1 MSIIFIVQ
9 QCSHLVFVFHDQA
22 NPTAN
27 PTPLPTVAPVTPA
40 PTPPPVTS
48 SPTPAGGPQDAAFD
62 NTFGVPRCATPGSSC
77 DTGALLVGRGT
88 TGSLAESQAS
98 NTLDNCVDGNSGSFH
113 SDESLD
119 KIVVRAGDVNG
130 GSGAGGTMVEGGKAT
145 IIASVW
151 AWSTG
156 ASDHADFYY
165 ASDANSPNW
174 QYIGSLT
181 PSAGGAQNLAMDYD
195 LPAGAN
201 QAVRVNF
208 RYNGSANPCTSGSYN
223 DRDDVVFAVAGGT
236 PAPTLSPI
244 VPATPSPTAKVG
256 GGGPQV
262 AAYDDGLGAPRC
274 LLYGSQCDS
283 LGLLNGRGAMSNG
296 AEPNAPNTLGTACGD
311 GSSGSYHGDESIDK
325 IVVRSGDVNGGSGAG
340 GDMVEGGTAT
350 IIATVWPWSTGS
362 SDRADFYIAS
372 DANSPI
378 WQFLGT
384 VTPSGSGLQELKMQ
398 YTLPQG
404 TNQAVRVNFRYNG
417 SQGGSTGSCT
427 SGIYDDTDDLAFVV
441 KTNTNFVGADSAE
454 EHEAPK
460 DVAEDEAKREAI
472 LLNESGE
479 RVDDGTGGG
488 EKGKGKNKDKKKNG
502 KSRKMRAF

>member
-9 QCSHLVFVFHDQA
+9 LCSHLVFVFHDQA
-22 NPTAN
+22 NPTVN

-236 PAPTLSPI
+236 PAPTPSPI

-372 DANSPI
+372 DANSPN

-427 SGIYDDTDDLAFVV
+427 SGIYDDTDDLAFGV

-454 EHEAPK
+454 EPEAPK
-460 DVAEDEAKREAI
+460 DVAEDEAKREAN

-488 EKGKGKNKDKKKNG
+488 GKKKKKGG
-502 KSRKMRAF
+502 KAKKLVAV